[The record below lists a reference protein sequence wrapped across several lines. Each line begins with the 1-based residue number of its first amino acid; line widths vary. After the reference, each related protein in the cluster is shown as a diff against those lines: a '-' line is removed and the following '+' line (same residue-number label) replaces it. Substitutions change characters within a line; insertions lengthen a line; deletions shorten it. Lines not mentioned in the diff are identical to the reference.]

1 VRVVVNRLS
10 VLGQKTGVGHYTA
23 ELLRGLAAQA
33 GADQIACYPGGW
45 LWHLLRCWW
54 AVRPS
59 VDTSTAS
66 ATGPVIP
73 DRPPSLLSRL
83 KRAAAHGLVAL
94 KEKVTGR
101 NFRAVFFGQPCDLYH
116 EPNHIPLPC
125 DLRTLAT
132 IHDLSAL
139 LHPEW
144 HPPGRVAYYEKH
156 FPRTLRQGCHF
167 LTDCDSIRREV
178 IQTLGLP
185 PERVTR
191 VYLGIRRGL
200 APLPAEAVGRSLRRL
215 GLPPQYLLYVGT
227 IEPRKNLLLLL
238 RAYCALSDELRR
250 RCPLLLVGRWGWN
263 AGDVAEQLAAARHR
277 GVIHLGYV
285 PERHLA
291 ALYNGALALVYPS
304 LYEGFGFPPLEM
316 LACGGAVLASTA
328 AALVEIVG
336 GAAHLLDPHD
346 LEGWRDAMAR
356 IVTDADWRQQLECGA
371 EAVARPFTWER
382 CAAETLQVYRT
393 LCGGAPA
400 LRRLAG

>member
-23 ELLRGLAAQA
+23 ELLRCLTTQA
-33 GADQIACYPGGW
+33 GAEQIACYPNGW
-45 LWHLLRCWW
+45 VWPLLRCWW
-54 AVRPS
+54 SVRPS
-59 VDTSTAS
+59 ADATTTSAS
-66 ATGPVIP
+66 VLSPS
-73 DRPPSLLSRL
+73 RPASVLSRV
-83 KRAAAHGLVAL
+83 KRAAGRGLIAL
-94 KEKVTGR
+94 KDKVTSR
-101 NFRAVFFGQPCDLYH
+101 NFRAVFVEQPCDLYH

-125 DLRTLAT
+125 DRRTLVT

-156 FPRTLRQGCHF
+156 FPRTLSQACHF
-167 LTDCDSIRREV
+167 LTDCDFIRREV
-178 IQTLGLP
+178 IQALGVP

-191 VYLGIRRGL
+191 IYLGIRPGL
-200 APLPAEAVGRSLRRL
+200 TPLPAATVRRVLHRL

-227 IEPRKNLLLLL
+227 IEPRKNLLMLL
-238 RAYCALSDELRR
+238 RAYCALPDELRR

-263 AGDVAEQLAAARHR
+263 AGDVAEQLHAEAKHR

-316 LACGGAVLASTA
+316 MACGGAVLASTA
-328 AALVEIVG
+328 GALVEIVG
-336 GAAHLLDPHD
+336 GAAHLLDPND
-346 LEGWRDAMAR
+346 VEGWRDALAR
-356 IVTDADWRQQLECGA
+356 VATDADWRRRLESGA
-371 EAVARPFTWER
+371 EALTRPFTWER
-382 CAAETLQVYRT
+382 CAAETLQVYRD
-393 LCGGAPA
+393 LCSVSAG
-400 LRRLAG
+400 RRLAG